1 MGETVK
7 TTGSLAEAKK
17 LNYAIMARSLVKR
30 YKNAAS
36 PALDNFN
43 LQLQK
48 GEFFGLLGP
57 NGAGKTTAI
66 SILSGLFPPDHGTV
80 LIMGKKFRR
89 QPNTIKQI
97 SGLVPQDI
105 ALYDKLTVRENL
117 VFFGKLYGLRG
128 KKLQDRLARCL
139 ELAALTEHAARPVST
154 CSGGMKRRL
163 NLAAG
168 LLNDPQI
175 LFLDEPTVGID
186 AQSRHLIHEQLSGF
200 NRSGATILY
209 TTHYMEEARELCS
222 RVGIIDS
229 GRLVKQG
236 APEKLLEQSGSRNLE
251 ELFLHLTGKQL
262 RDT

>member
-1 MGETVK
+1 MK
-7 TTGSLAEAKK
+7 TTGSPVEEQE

-30 YKNAAS
+30 YKNTAS
-36 PALDNFN
+36 PALNNFS
-43 LQLQK
+43 LRVQK

-66 SILSGLFPPDHGTV
+66 AILSGLFPPDSGTV
-80 LIMGKKFRR
+80 LIMGTEFRR
-89 QPNTIKQI
+89 QPNKIKQI

-105 ALYDKLTVRENL
+105 ALYDQLTARENL
-117 VFFGKLYGLRG
+117 VFFGRLYGLRG
-128 KKLQDRLARCL
+128 KKLQDRIARCL
-139 ELAALTEHAARPVST
+139 ELVALTEHAARPVST

-168 LLNDPQI
+168 LLNDPQL
-175 LFLDEPTVGID
+175 LFLDEPTAGID
-186 AQSRHLIHEQLSGF
+186 AQSRHLIHEQLSEL
-200 NRSGATILY
+200 NRSGTTILY
-209 TTHYMEEARELCS
+209 TTHYMEEAQALCS

-236 APEKLLEQSGSRNLE
+236 SPEKLLEQSGSRNLE
-251 ELFLHLTGKQL
+251 DLFLHLTGKQL

>member
-1 MGETVK
+1 MK
-7 TTGSLAEAKK
+7 TTASPVEEQE

-30 YKNAAS
+30 YKNTAS
-36 PALDNFN
+36 PALNNFN
-43 LQLQK
+43 LRVQK

-66 SILSGLFPPDHGTV
+66 AILSGLFPPDSGTV
-80 LIMGKKFRR
+80 LIMGTEFRR
-89 QPNTIKQI
+89 QPNKIKQI

-105 ALYDKLTVRENL
+105 ALYDQLTARENL
-117 VFFGKLYGLRG
+117 VFFGRLYGLSG
-128 KKLQDRLARCL
+128 QKLQDRIARCL
-139 ELAALTEHAARPVST
+139 ELVALTEHAARPVST

-175 LFLDEPTVGID
+175 LFLDEPTAGID
-186 AQSRHLIHEQLSGF
+186 AQSRHLIHEQLSEL
-200 NRSGATILY
+200 NRSGTTILY
-209 TTHYMEEARELCS
+209 TTHYMEEAQELCS

-236 APEKLLEQSGSRNLE
+236 SPEKLLEQSGKRNLE
-251 ELFLHLTGKQL
+251 DLFLHLTGKQL

>member
-1 MGETVK
+1 MK
-7 TTGSLAEAKK
+7 TTDSPAEEQE
-17 LNYAIMARSLVKR
+17 LNLAIMARSLVKR

-43 LQLQK
+43 LRVQK

-66 SILSGLFPPDHGTV
+66 SILSGLFPPDRGTV
-80 LIMGKKFRR
+80 LIMGTELRR
-89 QPNTIKQI
+89 QPNKIKQI

-105 ALYDKLTVRENL
+105 ALYDQLTVRENL
-117 VFFGKLYGLRG
+117 VFFGKLYGLG
-128 KKLQDRLARCL
+128 GQKLQDRLARCL
-139 ELAALTEHAARPVST
+139 EIAALTEHAARPVAT

-175 LFLDEPTVGID
+175 LFLDEPTAGID
-186 AQSRHLIHEQLSGF
+186 AQSRHLIHEQLSEC
-200 NRSGATILY
+200 NRNGATILY
-209 TTHYMEEARELCS
+209 TTHYMEEAQKLCS

-236 APEKLLEQSGSRNLE
+236 IPEELLAQSGSCNLE
-251 ELFLHLTGKQL
+251 DLFLRLTGKQL